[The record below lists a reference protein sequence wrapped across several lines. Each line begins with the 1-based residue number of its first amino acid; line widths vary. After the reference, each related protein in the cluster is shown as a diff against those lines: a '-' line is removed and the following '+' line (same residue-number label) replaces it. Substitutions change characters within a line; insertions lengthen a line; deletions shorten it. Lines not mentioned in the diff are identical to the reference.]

1 MATID
6 QIKAEIAAGP
16 QTQEALDAALLKYS
30 PEAMAAAFPEF
41 GNVAD
46 YNNAAREAY
55 ARTQAQQQAAN
66 REAVR
71 ADMAAN
77 GEEFRVA
84 NPGGNVEIK
93 STPYPTMSAIPQSE
107 LDAARARLTPEQQQF
122 IDWQMQ
128 QINPMTAQRIGD
140 EYARQ
145 GVNPYLNPQQAQDQI
160 DRASRRE
167 ELFAQAGVQPGDLRP
182 WTSGAPAPTP
192 TPSGPAAPSPFVI
205 GGGIPSA
212 TVVGGGTVPPASQV
226 ASLTPDLSSLKS
238 QFLRA
243 SSNLG
248 VGGSMTPQKFTQTQ
262 MGSEFGAMQ
271 TPQATYESDLIKS
284 LRTADAPTV
293 SNAGFTQYSMSAPQG
308 GSNYLPTG
316 SSNSNA
322 AFNPQPLLPDVASAD
337 DVANWNAYS
346 TYRTNALSAKT
357 PIVGFDEWLASGK
370 TTGVPEPV
378 VTTPEPVYNYGA
390 NDGGGA

>member
-55 ARTQAQQQAAN
+55 QRAEQQALAQS

-71 ADMAAN
+71 ADMARN
-77 GEEFRVA
+77 GEEVRVA
-84 NPGGNVEIK
+84 NPGGSVTT
-93 STPYPTMSAIPQSE
+93 SSAPRPQMSAIPQSE
-107 LDAARARLTPEQQQF
+107 IDAARSKLTPEQQQF
-122 IDWQMQ
+122 IDWQLNQ
-128 QINPMTAQRIGD
+128 VNSMTGERVGD
-140 EYARQ
+140 TFARQ
-145 GVNPYLNPQQAQDQI
+145 GVNPYANPAQAQAQI
-160 DRASRRE
+160 DRATRRE
-167 ELFAQAGVQPGDLRP
+167 DLFSTAGIDPGDLRP
-182 WTSGAPAPTP
+182 WSDAPPP
-192 TPSGPAAPSPFVI
+192 
-205 GGGIPSA
+205 
-212 TVVGGGTVPPASQV
+212 VVGGGFVTGGGSRAPGSASTGTVPPASQV

-357 PIVGFDEWLASGK
+357 PIVGFDEWLAGGK